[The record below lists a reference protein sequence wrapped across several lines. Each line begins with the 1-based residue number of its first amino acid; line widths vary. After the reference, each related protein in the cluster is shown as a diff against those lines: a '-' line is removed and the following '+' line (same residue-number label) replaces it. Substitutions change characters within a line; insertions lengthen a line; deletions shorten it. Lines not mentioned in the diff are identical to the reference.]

1 MRSFHAEATMRRVLG
16 GLAVLVLLA
25 LAILAGVVVVR
36 AVRLRAAAPPPVEPA
51 PAVAL
56 DLRAAAERL
65 GAALRFRTISSVDTT
80 QRADAEFQAFHA
92 FLTQAFPTVHTR
104 LRREAIG
111 GLSLLYTWPGSDPAL
126 PPLLVLAHQD
136 VVPVETGTE
145 GRWTHPPFAGVVA
158 EGYVWGR
165 GALDDKSSLMAQLE
179 AVEGLL
185 REGFR
190 PRRTV
195 LLAFG
200 HDEEIGGRSGA
211 AAIAAELRRRGV
223 RPLLVLDE
231 GGVVGRGLLPVDRP
245 VALVGVAEK
254 GYVSL
259 EFRAT
264 APGGH
269 SSMPPERTALGRVV
283 EAVDRLQQ
291 NPFPASLR
299 EPARSM
305 LLAVAPAMPLT
316 ARIAL
321 ANLWLFEPLVVRR
334 LTATPAGNAALRTT
348 IAPTMAEGSVKD
360 NVLPQRAR
368 IVVNFRIAPGD
379 RVATVLAHAQR
390 AAAGT
395 GVCLGIVNN
404 FASEPSAL
412 APQDTVF
419 AWLTRTIRRV
429 RPDALVA
436 PYLVLG
442 ATDSR
447 HYAGL
452 TPHVYRFLPV
462 TMTAEDLRRVH
473 GTDERIAVDDY
484 ARMIRFYR
492 QLILDLDGTAVP

>member
-1 MRSFHAEATMRRVLG
+1 MRRLLG
-16 GLAVLVLLA
+16 V
-25 LAILAGVVVVR
+25 LAILAGLGLLALAGVLLAR
-36 AVRLRAAAPPPVEPA
+36 TWRLRAAAPPPVEPA

-56 DLRAAAERL
+56 DLRAATERL
-65 GAALRFRTISSVDTT
+65 GTALRFRTVSSVDTT

-92 FLTQAFPTVHTR
+92 FLAQAFPAVHAQ
-104 LRREAIG
+104 LRRETIG
-111 GLSLLYTWPGSDPAL
+111 GLSLLYTWPGSDPGL
-126 PPLLVLAHQD
+126 PPLLLLAHQD
-136 VVPVETGTE
+136 VVPVEAGTE
-145 GRWTHPPFAGVVA
+145 GRWTHPPFGGVVA

-179 AVEGLL
+179 AVETLL

-200 HDEEIGGRSGA
+200 HDEEIGGRAGA
-211 AAIAAELRRRGV
+211 AALAAELRRRGV

-231 GGVVGRGLLPVDRP
+231 GGVIGRGLLPVDRP
-245 VALVGVAEK
+245 VALVGLAEK

-259 EFRAT
+259 EFLAT

-269 SSMPPERTALGRVV
+269 SSMPPARTALGRVI

-291 NPFPASLR
+291 RPFPAALR
-299 EPARSM
+299 EPTRSM
-305 LLAVAPAMPLT
+305 LLALAPEMPLT
-316 ARIAL
+316 ARLAL

-334 LTATPAGNAALRTT
+334 LATTPAGNAALRTT

-368 IVVNFRIAPGD
+368 VVVNFRIAPGD
-379 RVATVLAHAQR
+379 RVATVLAHAR
-390 AAAGT
+390 SAAAGT
-395 GVCLGIVNN
+395 DVRLGIVNN
-404 FASEPSAL
+404 FASEPSAV
-412 APQDTVF
+412 APQDTVY
-419 AWLTRTIRRV
+419 ALLARTIRRV

-452 TPHVYRFLPV
+452 TPRIYRFLPV
-462 TMTAEDLRRVH
+462 TLTAADLRRIH

-484 ARMIRFYR
+484 ARLIRFYR
-492 QLILDLDGTAVP
+492 QLILDLDGVAAR